1 MKKEQL
7 NITVKVFG
15 GLEMGSPLQGLDSMK
30 GFPLELPKGSRLKIV
45 AGILGIKL
53 QTHTMI
59 LVNGV
64 RAGQRQKLEGG
75 DVVVFYRPVSGG

>member
-7 NITVKVFG
+7 TVTVKVFG
-15 GLEMGSPLQGLDSMK
+15 GLEMSSPLQGFDPIK
-30 GFPLELPKGSRLKIV
+30 GFLLEIPKGSRLKKV
-45 AGILGIKL
+45 AGKLGIKL

-64 RAGQRQKLEGG
+64 RAGQRQKLEDG
-75 DVVVFYRPVSGG
+75 DVIVFYRPVSGG

>member
-7 NITVKVFG
+7 TVTVKIFG
-15 GLEMGSPLQGLDSMK
+15 GLEMGSPLQGLDPMK
-30 GFPLELPKGSRLKIV
+30 GFPLELPKGSRLKKL
-45 AGILGIKL
+45 AGILGVEL

-64 RAGQRQKLEGG
+64 RVGQRQKLEAG
-75 DVVVFYRPVSGG
+75 DVIVFYRPVSGG